1 MSTAEITAYLY
12 GAERARAGVPISL
25 VLPAPSGLQ
34 MIIKG
39 CDVGAAQ
46 VRLGAKMF
54 DYWVRRG
61 YEEGLQWQG

>member
-1 MSTAEITAYLY
+1 
-12 GAERARAGVPISL
+12 
-25 VLPAPSGLQ
+25 